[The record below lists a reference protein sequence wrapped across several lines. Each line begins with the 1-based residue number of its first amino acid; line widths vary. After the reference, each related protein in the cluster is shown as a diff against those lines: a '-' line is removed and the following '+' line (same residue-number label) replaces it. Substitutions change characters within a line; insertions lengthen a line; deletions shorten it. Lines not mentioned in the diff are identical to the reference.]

1 MINIG
6 IIGANGYTGF
16 ELMKILSR
24 HPNARLQILTSRSQK
39 GKKITEAY
47 PSLTALKDQS
57 FEDVDM
63 DKLSK
68 TDVVFSCLPH
78 ASSAEICAKLYK
90 SGVKVIDLSADFR
103 YKDIELYE
111 NTYKV
116 KHPAPELLKSAV
128 YGLPELYRDQIKNS
142 SLVGNP
148 GCYPTSAIL
157 PLYPLLKENIINNS
171 SLIIDSKSGTS
182 GAGKKADVDLIF
194 SEVNESL
201 KAYAVTTHRH
211 TSEIEEVLSLN
222 SKSDVTVC
230 FTPHLLPITRGI
242 LSAIYAPL
250 NTAVTMD
257 DIYSIYAQYYQSE
270 PFVKVIQELP
280 QIKWVANTNNIFI
293 GFRIDSKN
301 NMLIIISVLD
311 NLIKGA
317 SGQAVQN
324 MNIMFGLPE
333 TTGLVG

>member
-90 SGVKVIDLSADFR
+90 SDVKVIDLSADFR

>member
-1 MINIG
+1 MIKIG

-24 HPNARLQILTSRSQK
+24 HPNACLKILTSRSQK
-39 GKKITEAY
+39 DKKIADVY
-47 PSLTALKDQS
+47 PSLAALKDRV
-57 FEDVDM
+57 FEDADI

-68 TDVVFSCLPH
+68 MDAVFSCLPH
-78 ASSAEICAKLYK
+78 ASSAQICAELYK

-103 YKDIELYE
+103 YKDIGLYE

-116 KHPAPELLKSAV
+116 KHPEPKLLKSSV
-128 YGLPELYRDQIKNS
+128 YGLPELYREQIKNS
-142 SLVGNP
+142 NLVGNP

-157 PLYPLLKENIINNS
+157 PLYPLLKENIIKS
-171 SLIIDSKSGTS
+171 TSLIIDSKSGTS

-211 TSEIEEVLSLN
+211 ASEIEEVLSLN
-222 SKSDVTVC
+222 TKSDVTIS

-242 LSAIYAPL
+242 LSTIYAPL
-250 NTAVTMD
+250 NKTVTMD
-257 DIYSIYAQYYQSE
+257 DIYAVYSQYYQSE
-270 PFVKVIQELP
+270 PYVKVTQELP
-280 QIKWVANTNNIFI
+280 QIKWAANTNNIFI

-301 NMLIIISVLD
+301 NTLIIISVLD

-333 TTGLVG
+333 TTGLIG

>member
-1 MINIG
+1 MIKIG

-24 HPNARLQILTSRSQK
+24 HPNACLKILTSRSQK
-39 GKKITEAY
+39 DKKIADVY
-47 PSLTALKDQS
+47 PSLTALKDRV
-57 FEDVDM
+57 FEDADI

-68 TDVVFSCLPH
+68 MDAVFSCLPH
-78 ASSAEICAKLYK
+78 ASSAQICAELYK
-90 SGVKVIDLSADFR
+90 NGVKVIDLSADFR
-103 YKDIELYE
+103 YKDIGLYE

-116 KHPAPELLKSAV
+116 KHPEPNLLKSSV
-128 YGLPELYRDQIKNS
+128 YGLPELYREQIKNS
-142 SLVGNP
+142 NLVGNP

-157 PLYPLLKENIINNS
+157 PLYPLLKENIIKS
-171 SLIIDSKSGTS
+171 TSLIIDSKSGTS

-211 TSEIEEVLSLN
+211 ASEIEEVLSLN
-222 SKSDVTVC
+222 TKSDVTIS

-242 LSAIYAPL
+242 LSTIYAPL
-250 NTAVTMD
+250 NKTVTMD
-257 DIYSIYAQYYQSE
+257 DIYAVYSQYYQSE
-270 PFVKVIQELP
+270 PYVKVTQELP
-280 QIKWVANTNNIFI
+280 QIKWAANTNNIFI

-301 NMLIIISVLD
+301 NTLIIISVLD

-333 TTGLVG
+333 TTGLIG

>member
-111 NTYKV
+111 NTYKA